1 MNDFMPDNLAEW
13 VVSLGTILAWIIS
26 LWKVW
31 DKLHT
36 QVNNVG
42 TRVNFL
48 ELAKERHETEISN
61 LILNMQRSIDDRGV
75 IRENVASNTKA
86 IEAMDDQMREDRLAV
101 MQTLHDNERAAS
113 ERNAVLRESM
123 ARLEE
128 RLNVEM
134 MIKSVVRNLR
144 EHE

>member
-1 MNDFMPDNLAEW
+1 MPDNLAEW